1 MVAARCSRQFQLC
14 GYSLIVMTELG
25 GDQRCNLCLQR
36 KRRLFTGIKWHFSE
50 FLPAQ
55 ANSRETPR
63 NLTISL
69 VKSHRYCAL
78 GAEINSDLVLPEL
91 SVSDSASD
99 VLVQIQQGD
108 HDQWPSLEPSPH
120 STPTL
125 QLSPQDWRLEL
136 EGIGWFRATGGE
148 LLEWQ
153 RWDDSVSDRDI
164 RTFAVTSGLGALAIQ
179 RGALVLHGTAL
190 ERDGEAILLL
200 GHPAA
205 GKSTLAWCLLQEG
218 WRLLSSELVAVGSD
232 GMVQPGMH
240 QLKLWYDAAVTLE
253 LDWAQLPPVRKGLKR
268 YALMAQDL
276 TCMPQP
282 TPLRLIYALNRA
294 KEDSGKG
301 VDIEAGT
308 EMEKISLKAS
318 RNFSQTNA
326 LMRLRNQA
334 FHARMYRGMDAEA
347 QLFMQAAALARTVPL
362 HALVVPDGIKAM
374 AESLKEV
381 DLMQP
386 ESMQQRKESKEEDT
400 NDD

>member
-1 MVAARCSRQFQLC
+1 MPAASPGTYQ
-14 GYSLIVMTELG
+14 
-25 GDQRCNLCLQR
+25 
-36 KRRLFTGIKWHFSE
+36 
-50 FLPAQ
+50 
-55 ANSRETPR
+55 
-63 NLTISL
+63 
-69 VKSHRYCAL
+69 AL
-78 GAEINSDLVLPEL
+78 GMLLSSPSLALPEL
-91 SVSDSASD
+91 MPVEAVSLTGSES
-99 VLVQIQQGD
+99 LVELVEAD
-108 HDQWPSLEPSPH
+108 HRQWPTLQASPH

-125 QLSPQDWRLEL
+125 QLAPQDWRLEL

-148 LLEWQ
+148 RLEWQ

-205 GKSTLAWCLLQEG
+205 GKSTLAWCLLQDG
-218 WRLLSSELVAVGSD
+218 WRLLSSELVVLGSD

-240 QLKLWYDAAVTLE
+240 QLKLWHDAAMALE
-253 LDWAQLPPVRKGLKR
+253 LNWAQLPAVRKGLKR
-268 YALMAQDL
+268 YALVAEEL

-294 KEDSGKG
+294 KEDSGKE
-301 VDIEAGT
+301 DDTEAGI
-308 EMEKISLKAS
+308 ELEKVSIKAS
-318 RNFSQTNA
+318 RYFSQTTA

-362 HALVVPDGIKAM
+362 HALIVPDGIKAM
-374 AESLKEV
+374 AKSLKEV

-386 ESMQQRKESKEEDT
+386 ESMQQRREATEEEAS
-400 NDD
+400 ND

>member
-1 MVAARCSRQFQLC
+1 MSAMS
-14 GYSLIVMTELG
+14 
-25 GDQRCNLCLQR
+25 
-36 KRRLFTGIKWHFSE
+36 TGIY
-50 FLPAQ
+50 Q
-55 ANSRETPR
+55 
-63 NLTISL
+63 
-69 VKSHRYCAL
+69 AL
-78 GAEINSDLVLPEL
+78 GMHLESTLVLPEL
-91 SVSDSASD
+91 MPADAVPLAGCEP
-99 VLVQIQQGD
+99 LVELVEAD
-108 HDQWPSLEPSPH
+108 HRQWPALEVTPH

-125 QLSPQDWRLEL
+125 QLALQEWRLEL

-148 LLEWQ
+148 RLEWQ

-218 WRLLSSELVAVGSD
+218 WRLLSSELVAIGSD
-232 GMVQPGMH
+232 GVVQPGMH
-240 QLKLWYDAAVTLE
+240 QLKLWHDAAMALE
-253 LDWAQLPPVRKGLKR
+253 LNWAQLPPVRKGLKR
-268 YALMAQDL
+268 YALVAEEL
-276 TCMPQP
+276 TCVQQP

-294 KEDSGKG
+294 KEDLGKE
-301 VDIEAGT
+301 DAAEAGD
-308 EMEKISLKAS
+308 EMEKVSIKAS

-347 QLFMQAAALARTVPL
+347 QLFIQAAALARTVPL

-374 AESLKEV
+374 AESLKKV

-386 ESMQQRKESKEEDT
+386 ESMQQRIENKEEAAS
-400 NDD
+400 ND

>member
-1 MVAARCSRQFQLC
+1 M
-14 GYSLIVMTELG
+14 
-25 GDQRCNLCLQR
+25 
-36 KRRLFTGIKWHFSE
+36 IK
-50 FLPAQ
+50 
-55 ANSRETPR
+55 N
-63 NLTISL
+63 
-69 VKSHRYCAL
+69 HRYCAL
-78 GAEINSDLVLPEL
+78 GAEISSDLVLPEL
-91 SVSDSASD
+91 QPSESTSDA
-99 VLVQIQQGD
+99 LVQIQQGD
-108 HDQWPSLEPSPH
+108 HVQWPSLEPSPH

-125 QLSPQDWRLEL
+125 QLAPQDWRLEL
-136 EGIGWFRATGGE
+136 EGIGWFRATAGE
-148 LLEWQ
+148 RLEWQ

-232 GMVQPGMH
+232 GIVQPGMH
-240 QLKLWYDAAVTLE
+240 QLKLWYDAAMNLE
-253 LDWAQLPPVRKGLKR
+253 LDYAQLQPVRKGLKR
-268 YALMAQDL
+268 YALVTEEL
-276 TCMPQP
+276 NCTPQP

-294 KEDSGKG
+294 KEDSGQE
-301 VDIEAGT
+301 DADEAED
-308 EMEKISLKAS
+308 EMEKVSLKTS

-381 DLMQP
+381 DLMHP
-386 ESMQQRKESKEEDT
+386 ESMQQRKKRKEEDAS
-400 NDD
+400 ND

>member
-1 MVAARCSRQFQLC
+1 MI
-14 GYSLIVMTELG
+14 SLI
-25 GDQRCNLCLQR
+25 
-36 KRRLFTGIKWHFSE
+36 K
-50 FLPAQ
+50 P
-55 ANSRETPR
+55 
-63 NLTISL
+63 
-69 VKSHRYCAL
+69 HRYSAF
-78 GAEINSDLVLPEL
+78 GAEISSDLVFPEL
-91 SVSDSASD
+91 QTSDAASD

-108 HDQWPSLEPSPH
+108 HEQWPSLEPSPH
-120 STPTL
+120 STPTV
-125 QLSPQDWRLEL
+125 QLAPQDWRLEL
-136 EGIGWFRATGGE
+136 EGIGWFRATGGVR
-148 LLEWQ
+148 LEWQ

-218 WRLLSSELVAVGSD
+218 WHLLSSELVAVGSD
-232 GMVQPGMH
+232 GMVQPGIH
-240 QLKLWYDAAVTLE
+240 QLKLWHDAAMALE
-253 LDWAQLPPVRKGLKR
+253 LNWAQLPPVRKGLKR
-268 YALMAQDL
+268 YALVAEEL

-282 TPLRLIYALNRA
+282 TPLRLIYGLNRA
-294 KEDSGKG
+294 KEDSGQEN
-301 VDIEAGT
+301 DTEA
-308 EMEKISLKAS
+308 EDDKEKISLKAS

-386 ESMQQRKESKEEDT
+386 ESIQQRREATEEGSS
-400 NDD
+400 ND

>member
-1 MVAARCSRQFQLC
+1 M
-14 GYSLIVMTELG
+14 
-25 GDQRCNLCLQR
+25 
-36 KRRLFTGIKWHFSE
+36 IK
-50 FLPAQ
+50 P
-55 ANSRETPR
+55 
-63 NLTISL
+63 
-69 VKSHRYCAL
+69 HRYCAL
-78 GAEINSDLVLPEL
+78 GAEISSDLVLPEL
-91 SVSDSASD
+91 TVSESTSNA
-99 VLVQIQQGD
+99 LVQIQQGD
-108 HDQWPSLEPSPH
+108 HEQWPSLEPSPH
-120 STPTL
+120 STPIL
-125 QLSPQDWRLEL
+125 QLAPQDWRLEL

-148 LLEWQ
+148 RLEWQ

-218 WRLLSSELVAVGSD
+218 WHLLSSELVAVGSD
-232 GMVQPGMH
+232 GIVQPGMH
-240 QLKLWYDAAVTLE
+240 QLKLWYDAAVA
-253 LDWAQLPPVRKGLKR
+253 LDLNCAQLPPVRKGLKR
-268 YALMAQDL
+268 YALLTEEL

-294 KEDSGKG
+294 KEDSGKE
-301 VDIEAGT
+301 DDTEA
-308 EMEKISLKAS
+308 EDEKEKISLKAS
-318 RNFSQTNA
+318 RNFSQTTA

-362 HALVVPDGIKAM
+362 HALIVPDGIKAM
-374 AESLKEV
+374 AESLKKV

-386 ESMQQRKESKEEDT
+386 ESMQQRKESKEEDAS
-400 NDD
+400 ND